1 MATKAAATGS
11 KRKAGPMG
19 KATSDKSA
27 KKVKTDAPKKK
38 KAAPVESPADS
49 SDDFDGI
56 DDDESDGGAKLEQSP
71 PQKKKYD
78 AGAKAKADNITGVG
92 KPVITE
98 SSKEA
103 HALQKKL
110 ARERKAAKPL
120 GDEVQRTKKIWERL
134 RRKSHVPSEERK
146 QLLEELFTIITGR
159 VKDFV
164 LKHDAVRAVQT
175 AIKYSNA
182 AQRKQ
187 ICTELQGTFS
197 QLAESR
203 YAKFLIA
210 KLVVQKEPEIR
221 DMIIPEFYGRVR
233 RLINHPEASW
243 ILDDI
248 YRQVA
253 SKEQK
258 AILLREWYGP
268 EFALLERNKDEKPT
282 SDLAVIL
289 DESPSK
295 RGPIMK
301 TLCDMINSL
310 VQKKMT
316 GFTMLHDAMLQYFLN
331 IKPGSDEHTAFLD
344 LLRDDESGDLFKNM
358 AFTRSGSRLA
368 CLLLAH
374 GSSKDRRNI
383 LKVYKDNF
391 VLMSGDA
398 NAHMV
403 ILTAFDVIDDT
414 KMTSKV
420 IFSELIGDDE
430 EKVAENII
438 ASMNNQYARATLMYP
453 IEGQSK
459 ALFLSNMSDDK
470 AILQEVHEIRKTTS
484 KKDDDIR
491 RAELAAVLA
500 PSLLRTI
507 VAAAPTLLAD
517 SFGCHI
523 VTEVLL
529 SVGGDKTKALE
540 AVAAVAE
547 GDPTAEPM
555 ELDNHVAQQAHVS
568 QTAWGGRALK
578 TLIAGGKYNKQ
589 TGKVEQVEPPL
600 KFADALYPVIED
612 HVVQWATGPSS
623 LVVLALLESPDFSHG
638 KELKATLKKSKKQLQ
653 AAATEETAE
662 QKARREADAAEED
675 SDKGDKKAKKAKKGG
690 AKPERPVGNS
700 GTRLLLENL

>member
-507 VAAAPTLLAD
+507 
-517 SFGCHI
+517 
-523 VTEVLL
+523 
-529 SVGGDKTKALE
+529 ALE

>member
-120 GDEVQRTKKIWERL
+120 GDEVQRTKKIWERLRRKSHVPSEERKQLLEELVQRTKKIWERL

-403 ILTAFDVIDDT
+403 I
-414 KMTSKV
+414 
-420 IFSELIGDDE
+420 FSELIGDDE

-507 VAAAPTLLAD
+507 AAAAPTLLAD

-555 ELDNHVAQQAHVS
+555 ELDHHVAQQAHVS

-612 HVVQWATGPSS
+612 Y
-623 LVVLALLESPDFSHG
+623 SPDFSHG

-675 SDKGDKKAKKAKKGG
+675 SDK
-690 AKPERPVGNS
+690 VGNS

>member
-11 KRKAGPMG
+11 KRKAAPMG
-19 KATSDKSA
+19 KAASDKSA

-38 KAAPVESPADS
+38 KAAPVESPDES
-49 SDDFDGI
+49 SDDFDGL

-71 PQKKKYD
+71 PQKKKFD
-78 AGAKAKADNITGVG
+78 GKGKTENITGAG

-120 GDEVQRTKKIWERL
+120 GDEVQRAKKIWERL

-146 QLLEELFTIITGR
+146 QLLEELFSIITGR
-159 VKDFV
+159 VKDYV

-210 KLVVQKEPEIR
+210 KLVVQKEVEIR

-268 EFALLERNKDEKPT
+268 EFALLERSKDEKPT
-282 SDLAVIL
+282 SDLATIL
-289 DESPSK
+289 EETPSK

-301 TLCDMINSL
+301 TLSDMINSL

-331 IKPGSDEHTAFLD
+331 IKAGSDEHTSFLE
-344 LLRDDESGDLFKNM
+344 LIRDDESGDLLKNM
-358 AFTRSGSRLA
+358 AFTRSGSRLV

-391 VLMSGDA
+391 VLMSGDV

-403 ILTAFDVIDDT
+403 ILTAYDVIDDT

-430 EKVAENII
+430 EKIAENIA
-438 ASMNNQYARATLMYP
+438 ASMNNQYARTALMYP
-453 IEGQSK
+453 IEGLSK
-459 ALFLSNMSDDK
+459 TLFLSNMSDDRE
-470 AILQEVHEIRKTTS
+470 ILKEVHEIRKTTS
-484 KKDDDIR
+484 KKDDHIR
-491 RAELAAVLA
+491 RAELAAALA
-500 PSLLRTI
+500 PSLLNAI
-507 VAAAPTLLAD
+507 AAAAPTLMAD

-523 VTEVLL
+523 VSEVLL
-529 SVGGDKTKALE
+529 SVEGDKTKALE

-547 GDPTAEPM
+547 NDPTAEPM
-555 ELDNHVAQQAHVS
+555 ELDGLVQLAHVS
-568 QTAWGGRALK
+568 RTPWGGRALK
-578 TLIAGGKYNKQ
+578 TLIAGGKFNKES
-589 TGKVEQVEPPL
+589 GKVEQIEPPL
-600 KFADALYPVIED
+600 KFADTLYPVIKD
-612 HVVQWATGPSS
+612 YVVEWATGPSS
-623 LVVLALLESPDFSHG
+623 LVVLALLESPDFSHS

-653 AAATEETAE
+653 KAATEETPE
-662 QKARREADAAEED
+662 QKAKREAEAAEED
-675 SDKGDKKAKKAKKGG
+675 SEKDGKKAKKGKKSG

-700 GTRLLLENL
+700 GTRLLLANL